1 MSSEDH
7 VLQLMQLIDEA
18 IKEVC
23 LIEERLASYDQ
34 VIVVSYRHHFKQCVL
49 GGPVFFW
56 KNEDLGF

>member
-1 MSSEDH
+1 
-7 VLQLMQLIDEA
+7 MQLIDEA